1 LALGTLA
8 AMASYRIAPSLLAAD
23 FGHLVDEVG
32 AIESDADLLHLDVM
46 DGHFVPNISFG
57 LPVIASLRRYTQ
69 LPFDCH
75 LMTTNPDALLPE
87 LAAAGVDMV
96 TMHIEAIP
104 DPTEAI
110 KAAAAHDLGFGL
122 VVSPPT
128 PFSAVAPF
136 MEHVNMLL
144 VMSVNPGF
152 GGQSFMPEVLPK
164 IEEARNW
171 IESHDLGADIEIDG
185 GVSSD
190 NIISAKNAGATVFVV
205 GTSVFGATDPAGAIR
220 DLRRLIEGKNWKQE

>member
-1 LALGTLA
+1 
-8 AMASYRIAPSLLAAD
+8 MASYRIAPSLLAAD
-23 FGHLVDEVG
+23 FGHLVQEVG
-32 AIESDADLLHLDVM
+32 AIEAEADLLHLDVM

-57 LPVIASLRRYTQ
+57 LPVIASLRRHTK

-75 LMTTNPDALLPE
+75 LMTTNPDAFLPE
-87 LAAAGVDMV
+87 LAAAGVDIV

-104 DPTEAI
+104 DPTQAI
-110 KAAAAHDLGFGL
+110 KAAAANDLGFGL
-122 VVSPPT
+122 VLSPPT

-136 MEHVNMLL
+136 MESVNMLL

-171 IESHDLGADIEIDG
+171 IESNDLDADIEIDG
-185 GVSSD
+185 GLSSD
-190 NIISAKNAGATVFVV
+190 NIISARNAGATVFVA
-205 GTSVFGATDPAGAIR
+205 GTSVFGAPDPVEAIR
-220 DLRRLIEGKNWKQE
+220 DLRRMIEGKTWIQE

>member
-1 LALGTLA
+1 
-8 AMASYRIAPSLLAAD
+8 MPVYRIAPSLLAAD
-23 FGHLVDEVG
+23 FGHLVEEVA
-32 AIESDADLLHLDVM
+32 AIEDDADLLHLDVM

-57 LPVIASLRRYTQ
+57 MPVIASLRRYTE

-75 LMTTNPDALLPE
+75 LMTTNPDAFLPE
-87 LAAAGVDMV
+87 LAEAGVDLV

-110 KAAAAHDLGFGL
+110 KAAAAQDLGFGL

-136 MEHVNMLL
+136 MENVNMLL

-152 GGQSFMPEVLPK
+152 GGQSLIPEVLPK
-164 IEEARNW
+164 IEQARNW
-171 IESHDLGADIEIDG
+171 IESHGLDADIEVDG
-185 GVSSD
+185 GVSSE
-190 NIISAKNAGATVFVV
+190 NILSAKNAGANVFVA
-205 GTSVFGATDPAGAIR
+205 GTSVFGAPDPAEAIR
-220 DLRRLIEGKNWKQE
+220 NLRRVIEGEFWTQE

>member
-1 LALGTLA
+1 ML
-8 AMASYRIAPSLLAAD
+8 AMASLRIAPSLLAAD
-23 FGHLVDEVG
+23 FGYLVEEVS
-32 AIESDADLLHLDVM
+32 AIEEEADLLHLDIM

-57 LPVIASLRRYTQ
+57 IPVIASLRRHTV

-75 LMTTNPDALLPE
+75 LMTTNPDAFLPE
-87 LAAAGVDMV
+87 LAAAGADLV

-110 KAAAAHDLGFGL
+110 KAASANDLGFGL
-122 VVSPPT
+122 VISPPT

-136 MEHVNMLL
+136 MENVNMLL

-164 IEEARNW
+164 IEEARIW
-171 IESHDLGADIEIDG
+171 IESHGLEADIEVDG
-185 GVSSD
+185 GISSE
-190 NIISAKNAGATVFVV
+190 NILSTKNAGANVFVA
-205 GTSVFGATDPAGAIR
+205 GTSVFGAPDPAEAIR
-220 DLRRLIEGKNWKQE
+220 GLRRMIEGETWIQE